1 MQSDIEVRR
10 PAAIER
16 NKAIV
21 LKFYGERDLKVQGDL
36 LAPEFVGRA
45 PGVPRF
51 DRAGFLRGLAELYAA
66 FPDGRYVND
75 NIVAE
80 GDQVVTV
87 GRFQGTHTG
96 GVPRDAGHGEARHS
110 ERGPRRP
117 DRRRQ
122 NRRASPD
129 VRSDRNP
136 GADPAGRVG
145 FGVRERPPAQ
155 KDKSDRRSG
164 MTPWGPPRIDQ
175 PPSSPARIAAWAS
188 RPPTSFVPK
197 DTASS

>member
-1 MQSDIEVRR
+1 MQTDIEVRQ
-10 PAAIER
+10 PAAIEH

-51 DRAGFLRGLAELYAA
+51 DRAGFLRGLAELYAS

-96 GVPRDAGHGEARHS
+96 AFHGMRAPGKGARLT
-110 ERGPRRP
+110 
-117 DRRRQ
+117 
-122 NRRASPD
+122 AAT
-129 VRSDRNP
+129 V
-136 GADPAGRVG
+136 
-145 FGVRERPPAQ
+145 
-155 KDKSDRRSG
+155 
-164 MTPWGPPRIDQ
+164 
-175 PPSSPARIAAWAS
+175 AR
-188 RPPTSFVPK
+188 
-197 DTASS
+197 

>member
-1 MQSDIEVRR
+1 MQTDIEVRQ

-36 LAPEFVGRA
+36 VDPAFVGRA

-87 GRFQGTHTG
+87 GRFQATHTG
-96 GVPRDAGHGEARHS
+96 AFHGM
-110 ERGPRRP
+110 
-117 DRRRQ
+117 
-122 NRRASPD
+122 
-129 VRSDRNP
+129 
-136 GADPAGRVG
+136 PATGKRVTLSA
-145 FGVRERPPAQ
+145 VHV
-155 KDKSDRRSG
+155 D
-164 MTPWGPPRIDQ
+164 
-175 PPSSPARIAAWAS
+175 RIAGGKIVHAPRMS
-188 RPPTSFVPK
+188 DPTELQEQIQPGG
-197 DTASS
+197 SSHA

>member
-1 MQSDIEVRR
+1 MQTDIDVRQQ
-10 PAAIER
+10 AAIER

-21 LKFYGERDLKVQGDL
+21 LEFYGEQGLKVQGDL

-51 DRAGFLRGLAELYAA
+51 DRAGFLRGLADLSDA

-96 GVPRDAGHGEARHS
+96 AFHGMPPTGRRVTLTAVHVDRVAGGKIVEHLRMSDPNELLEQIQPNVS
-110 ERGPRRP
+110 
-117 DRRRQ
+117 
-122 NRRASPD
+122 ASP
-129 VRSDRNP
+129 
-136 GADPAGRVG
+136 
-145 FGVRERPPAQ
+145 
-155 KDKSDRRSG
+155 
-164 MTPWGPPRIDQ
+164 
-175 PPSSPARIAAWAS
+175 
-188 RPPTSFVPK
+188 
-197 DTASS
+197 

>member
-1 MQSDIEVRR
+1 MQTDIDARQ

-21 LKFYGERDLKVQGDL
+21 LKFYGEHDLKVQGDL
-36 LAPEFVGRA
+36 LDPGFVGRA

-51 DRAGFLRGLAELYAA
+51 DRAGFLRGLGELYAA

-96 GVPRDAGHGEARHS
+96 AFHGMLPT
-110 ERGPRRP
+110 GK
-117 DRRRQ
+117 
-122 NRRASPD
+122 
-129 VRSDRNP
+129 
-136 GADPAGRVG
+136 RVTLTA
-145 FGVRERPPAQ
+145 VHV
-155 KDKSDRRSG
+155 D
-164 MTPWGPPRIDQ
+164 
-175 PPSSPARIAAWAS
+175 RIAGGKIVQHLPMS
-188 RPPTSFVPK
+188 DPTELQEQIQPGV
-197 DTASS
+197 SSHA

>member
-1 MQSDIEVRR
+1 MQTDIEVRQ

-36 LAPEFVGRA
+36 LDPGFVGRA

-51 DRAGFLRGLAELYAA
+51 DRAGFLRGLAELYDA

-96 GVPRDAGHGEARHS
+96 AFHGMPPTGKRITLTAVHV
-110 ERGPRRP
+110 
-117 DRRRQ
+117 DRIADGKIVEHLRMSDPTELLEQ
-122 NRRASPD
+122 IQPTASASP
-129 VRSDRNP
+129 
-136 GADPAGRVG
+136 
-145 FGVRERPPAQ
+145 
-155 KDKSDRRSG
+155 
-164 MTPWGPPRIDQ
+164 
-175 PPSSPARIAAWAS
+175 
-188 RPPTSFVPK
+188 
-197 DTASS
+197 

>member
-1 MQSDIEVRR
+1 MQTDIEVRQ

-21 LKFYGERDLKVQGDL
+21 LKFYGEHDLKVQGDL

-51 DRAGFLRGLAELYAA
+51 DRAGFLRGLAELYDA

-96 GVPRDAGHGEARHS
+96 AFHG
-110 ERGPRRP
+110 
-117 DRRRQ
+117 
-122 NRRASPD
+122 
-129 VRSDRNP
+129 
-136 GADPAGRVG
+136 
-145 FGVRERPPAQ
+145 
-155 KDKSDRRSG
+155 
-164 MTPWGPPRIDQ
+164 M
-175 PPSSPARIAAWAS
+175 
-188 RPPTSFVPK
+188 PPTGKRVTL
-197 DTASS
+197 TAVHVDRIVGGKIVEHLRMSDPNEILEQIQPDASALASGGDLRRKTTKATGGLA

>member
-1 MQSDIEVRR
+1 MQTDIAVRQ

-36 LAPEFVGRA
+36 LAPEFVGHA
-45 PGVPRF
+45 PSVPQF
-51 DRAGFLRGLAELYAA
+51 DRVGILRGLAELYDA

-96 GVPRDAGHGEARHS
+96 AFHGM
-110 ERGPRRP
+110 
-117 DRRRQ
+117 
-122 NRRASPD
+122 
-129 VRSDRNP
+129 
-136 GADPAGRVG
+136 PATGKRVTLTA
-145 FGVRERPPAQ
+145 VHV
-155 KDKSDRRSG
+155 D
-164 MTPWGPPRIDQ
+164 
-175 PPSSPARIAAWAS
+175 RIADGKIVQHLRMS
-188 RPPTSFVPK
+188 DPTELQEQIQP
-197 DTASS
+197 TASASA

>member
-1 MQSDIEVRR
+1 MQTNIEVRQQ
-10 PAAIER
+10 AAIER

-21 LKFYGERDLKVQGDL
+21 LKFYGEQDLKIQGDL

-51 DRAGFLRGLAELYAA
+51 DRAGFLRGLADLYAA

-96 GVPRDAGHGEARHS
+96 AFHGMPATGKRVTLTAVHLDRIAGGKIVQHLRMSDPTELLGQIQPNVS
-110 ERGPRRP
+110 
-117 DRRRQ
+117 
-122 NRRASPD
+122 ASP
-129 VRSDRNP
+129 
-136 GADPAGRVG
+136 
-145 FGVRERPPAQ
+145 
-155 KDKSDRRSG
+155 
-164 MTPWGPPRIDQ
+164 
-175 PPSSPARIAAWAS
+175 
-188 RPPTSFVPK
+188 
-197 DTASS
+197 

>member
-1 MQSDIEVRR
+1 MQTDIEVRQ

-51 DRAGFLRGLAELYAA
+51 DRAGFLRGLAELYDA

-96 GVPRDAGHGEARHS
+96 AFHGMPPTGKRVTLTAVHVGRI
-110 ERGPRRP
+110 P
-117 DRRRQ
+117 D
-122 NRRASPD
+122 
-129 VRSDRNP
+129 
-136 GADPAGRVG
+136 G
-145 FGVRERPPAQ
+145 
-155 KDKSDRRSG
+155 KDG
-164 MTPWGPPRIDQ
+164 Q
-175 PPSSPARIAAWAS
+175 PPQQSHPA
-188 RPPTSFVPK
+188 
-197 DTASS
+197 

>member
-1 MQSDIEVRR
+1 MQTDIEVRQ

-21 LKFYGERDLKVQGDL
+21 LKFYGEHDLKVQGDL

-51 DRAGFLRGLAELYAA
+51 DRAGFLRGLAELYDA
-66 FPDGRYVND
+66 FPDGGYVND

-96 GVPRDAGHGEARHS
+96 AFHGMPATGKRVTLTAV
-110 ERGPRRP
+110 RGP

-122 NRRASPD
+122 DRPASPD
-129 VRSDRNP
+129 VRPDRTPGANP
-136 GADPAGRVG
+136 GECVG
-145 FGVRERPPAQ
+145 LSVR
-155 KDKSDRRSG
+155 D
-164 MTPWGPPRIDQ
+164 
-175 PPSSPARIAAWAS
+175 PPSAPIS
-188 RPPTSFVPK
+188 V
-197 DTASS
+197 